1 MQLGMEACM
10 TEFDEK
16 MTGMMVIME
25 VLMTMVATVIMATET
40 TALMTT

>member
-25 VLMTMVATVIMATET
+25 VWMTMVATVIMATET
-40 TALMTT
+40 TALMTA

>member
-1 MQLGMEACM
+1 MQLGTEACM

-25 VLMTMVATVIMATET
+25 VLMTVAATVIMATET
-40 TALMTT
+40 TALMTA